1 MQVIAI
7 RVSLNFLSGPAAA
20 LKTKTEEFGI
30 LDKAWQLKPDLEEMT
45 NERR

>member
-1 MQVIAI
+1 MK
-7 RVSLNFLSGPAAA
+7 VSLNFLSGPAAA

-30 LDKAWQLKPDLEEMT
+30 LDQAQQLKPDLEEMT

>member
-1 MQVIAI
+1 MRI
-7 RVSLNFLSGPAAA
+7 SLNFLLGPAA
-20 LKTKTEEFGI
+20 LKTKTEEFGL

>member
-1 MQVIAI
+1 MQLMAM
-7 RVSLNFLSGPAAA
+7 RVSLNFLLGPAA

-30 LDKAWQLKPDLEEMT
+30 LDQAQQFKPDLEEMT

>member
-1 MQVIAI
+1 MQVMAM
-7 RVSLNFLSGPAAA
+7 RVPLNFLSGPTA

-30 LDKAWQLKPDLEEMT
+30 LDQAQQLKPDLEEMT

>member
-1 MQVIAI
+1 MKVF
-7 RVSLNFLSGPAAA
+7 LNFLSGPTAA

-30 LDKAWQLKPDLEEMT
+30 IEQALQLKPDLEEMT